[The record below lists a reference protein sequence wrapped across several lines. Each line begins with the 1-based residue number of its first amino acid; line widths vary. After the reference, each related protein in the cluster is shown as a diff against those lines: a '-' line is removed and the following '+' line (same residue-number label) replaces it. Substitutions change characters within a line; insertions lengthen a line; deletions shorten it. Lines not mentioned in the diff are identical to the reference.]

1 MSSGYGQ
8 RVLRP
13 TELTFPVGFISLPPH
28 GLPALILHPAT
39 NVRSRNTLPLLMDA
53 GPEERVQGVAVRLRF
68 QPAEDRSQHSEADVM

>member
-1 MSSGYGQ
+1 
-8 RVLRP
+8 
-13 TELTFPVGFISLPPH
+13 
-28 GLPALILHPAT
+28 LPALILHPAT